1 MFHRGNRWSRDKQEE
16 QELMSKNIAICCDG
30 TNNQFDGDHT
40 NVIRAYK
47 VIRHHDQQ
55 LSFYD
60 PGVGTMPEP
69 WQKTKLGKR
78 WSMLKGLAF
87 GSGFLQN
94 IEDAYRFLMRS
105 YQPNDQIY
113 LFGFS
118 RGAFTARPWQVC

>member
-1 MFHRGNRWSRDKQEE
+1 MQ
-16 QELMSKNIAICCDG
+16 KNIAICCDS
-30 TNNQFDGDHT
+30 TDNQFDGDHT

-47 VIRHHDQQ
+47 VIRHHDEQ
-55 LSFYD
+55 LCFYD

-69 WQKTKLGKR
+69 WQTSKLGKR

-94 IEDAYRFLMRS
+94 IEDAYRFLMS
-105 YQPNDQIY
+105 NYQPNDLIF

-118 RGAFTARPWQVC
+118 RGAFTARAAKASNRSLPSTC